1 MFCIMLLHP
10 LDDKAFLFKFG
21 ALLSIEQI
29 VQSNLSAVFLGDS
42 TWTELF
48 PRRFLR
54 EYAHPSFNIFDL
66 DSVDNAINAKLP
78 NELLKTDWSLLVAH
92 YLGVDHCGHKHG
104 PLHPEMGR
112 KLTEMNEAIRKIIDT
127 MDNETTLFVIG
138 DHGMTATGKNFSNSH
153 TKVHR
158 KMLLKLHLM

>member
-1 MFCIMLLHP
+1 M
-10 LDDKAFLFKFG
+10 
-21 ALLSIEQI
+21 
-29 VQSNLSAVFLGDS
+29 QSNLSAVFLGDS

-78 NELLKTDWSLLVAH
+78 DELAKNDWSLLVAH

-104 PLHPEMGR
+104 PMHPEMGR
-112 KLTEMNEAIRKIIDT
+112 KLTEMNGVIRTIINK

-138 DHGMTATGKNFSNSH
+138 DHGMTATGNSCAGDSIALQE
-153 TKVHR
+153 KER
-158 KMLLKLHLM
+158 EREP